1 LFYLSIKPCASKNAE
16 EVPPMMVQGVSIS
29 EMLNQSTTVLT
40 KPSVATFE
48 QYEKRG
54 GTREAIVYIGVAAA
68 LAGVAGLVFG
78 LLGGIGGAIAG
89 LLTGVLSPLIG
100 FFVFAYVLYWVGK
113 QQGGTGTQDEVF
125 YTCALYTAPLLAIVG
140 VVRAIPL
147 IGCLFAPVS
156 LVLGLYQIYLGY
168 LAARSSMNLDQ
179 NKAIISVAAAI
190 LAQWVVGF
198 FIVGAILATLFAG
211 AALTNG
217 LQ

>member
-1 LFYLSIKPCASKNAE
+1 
-16 EVPPMMVQGVSIS
+16 MMVQGVSIS

-40 KPSVATFE
+40 KPSIQSFE

-54 GTREAIVYIGVAAA
+54 GTREAIVYIAVASVLAA
-68 LAGVAGLVFG
+68 IAGLVFG

-89 LLTGVLSPLIG
+89 LLGGLLRPLLSY
-100 FFVFAYVLYWVGK
+100 FVFAYVLYFVGK

-125 YTCALYTAPLLAIVG
+125 YTCALYTAPLLAITGIVG
-140 VVRAIPL
+140 AIPL
-147 IGCLFAPVS
+147 ISCLFAPVS

-190 LAQWVVGF
+190 VAQW
-198 FIVGAILATLFAG
+198 IVGIVIIGTILGLIFAG
-211 AALTNG
+211 AAVSGG
-217 LQ
+217 LNN